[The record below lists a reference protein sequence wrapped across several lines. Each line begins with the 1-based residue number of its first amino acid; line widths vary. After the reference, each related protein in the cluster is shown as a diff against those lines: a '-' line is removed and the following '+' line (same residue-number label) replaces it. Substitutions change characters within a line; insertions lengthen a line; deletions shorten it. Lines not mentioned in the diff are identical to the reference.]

1 MERMR
6 IDTNQMMRYVAVGA
20 LNTLLAYGVF
30 SLLLRLGVHYTWAT
44 LIGGISAMLAGYKFM
59 KKLVFKNKS
68 RHAFL
73 KFILIFVTMYFV
85 NILTQ
90 YVARKTL
97 NPYLAGAVASLV
109 CAALS
114 YGLNRKFV
122 FGAGA
127 PPLAQRDCLG

>member
-1 MERMR
+1 MK
-6 IDTNQMMRYVAVGA
+6 IDTNQMMRYLLVGA
-20 LNTLLAYGVF
+20 FNTLLAYGVF
-30 SLLLRLGVHYTWAT
+30 SLLLRLGMHYTWAT
-44 LIGGISAMLAGYKFM
+44 LLGGISAMLAGYKFM
-59 KKLVFKNKS
+59 RKLVFKNKS

-73 KFILIFVTMYFV
+73 KFMLIFVTMYFV

-114 YGLNRKFV
+114 YVLNRTFV
-122 FGAGA
+122 FGTST
-127 PPLAQRDCLG
+127 PPLARHDCPG